1 MQIAATLYI
10 IIGRSHRNSRGQE
23 ERCTAFVSETRMQ
36 TGHVAPPPTMRP
48 DAGDVLPTPV
58 ASKAKYCAPKHSMP
72 ASNKKT
78 SETSAGIPCK
88 AMPKKRGFGNNDPSL
103 QDDAQAVTPLIS
115 PMATAETPATGGKDS
130 YPTTASTPYKAMPD
144 ACKRL
149 RASKVPS
156 KPRPQDHSRT
166 AAQATVRFPV
176 DLEEEEDP
184 R

>member
-1 MQIAATLYI
+1 MHGIRFRDSDANRPCGAAANDAARRG
-10 IIGRSHRNSRGQE
+10 GRLADSSGLEGQVL
-23 ERCTAFVSETRMQ
+23 RSDALNASVQQKTR
-36 TGHVAPPPTMRP
+36 
-48 DAGDVLPTPV
+48 
-58 ASKAKYCAPKHSMP
+58 
-72 ASNKKT
+72 
-78 SETSAGIPCK
+78 ETSAGIPCK

-103 QDDAQAVTPLIS
+103 QDDAQAGTPLIS

-144 ACKRL
+144 ACSKRL

-156 KPRPQDHSRT
+156 KPRPQDHSRM

>member
-1 MQIAATLYI
+1 
-10 IIGRSHRNSRGQE
+10 
-23 ERCTAFVSETRMQ
+23 MQ
-36 TGHVAPPPTMRP
+36 TGNAALRATMPP
-48 DAGDVLPTPV
+48 DAGGVLATPV
-58 ASKAKYCAPKHSMP
+58 ASEAKYCAPKHSMP
-72 ASNKKT
+72 PSNKKT
-78 SETSAGIPCK
+78 RETSAGIPCK
-88 AMPKKRGFGNNDPSL
+88 AMPKKRRFGNNDPSL
-103 QDDAQAVTPLIS
+103 QDDAQAVAPLIS

-144 ACKRL
+144 ACSKRL

-156 KPRPQDHSRT
+156 KPRPQDHSRM